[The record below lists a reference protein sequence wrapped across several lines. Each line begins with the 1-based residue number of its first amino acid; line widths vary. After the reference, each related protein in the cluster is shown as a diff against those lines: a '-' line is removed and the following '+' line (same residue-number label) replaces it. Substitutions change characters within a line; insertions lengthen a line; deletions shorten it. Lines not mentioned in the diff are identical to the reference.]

1 MFSRQAIWSTL
12 ASAALLAGAGLT
24 LAQPAKPAT
33 TTGTGTVQI
42 IPVSL
47 KNEQLAATVNG
58 EKILVGDVRKILDS
72 RPYPLTLTEEQK
84 KEMRKAAV
92 DSLIEDVVMRQFLG
106 KNVGQVNQDEFNKEY
121 YDLLA
126 ALKKQNKTIEQW
138 YKETGQDEIILRRDI
153 VAKLQWKAMLTRYLP
168 DAKAR
173 EYYEANKPFFDKVFV
188 RASHILLKL
197 PANPSLE
204 QRNKALQ
211 QMQVWRQEIVSG
223 KVTFEAIAKQY
234 SQCPSKD
241 AKDPKT
247 KLDTPGDI
255 GQFPY
260 KFVVVPEFAKAAYSM
275 KIGEISE
282 PVQTV
287 FGLHLIKVTDRTKG
301 EPATY
306 EALRDTVREV
316 WAQEEDLFVR
326 VMAEQRGK
334 ADIKILLQ

>member
-1 MFSRQAIWSTL
+1 MFSRQAIWSTV
-12 ASAALLAGAGLT
+12 ASAAIFAGPSLAP
-24 LAQPAKPAT
+24 AQPAKTLT

-47 KNEQLAATVNG
+47 KNEQIAATVNS

-106 KNVGQVNQDEFNKEY
+106 KNVGQVNQEEFNKEY
-121 YDLLA
+121 YELMA

-138 YKETGQDEIILRRDI
+138 YKETGQDETILRRDI
-153 VAKLQWKAMLTRYLP
+153 VAKLQWKVMLTRYLP

-173 EYYEANKPFFDKVFV
+173 EYYDTNKPFFDKVFV
-188 RASHILLKL
+188 RASHILIKL

-247 KLDTPGDI
+247 KTETPGDI

-260 KFVVVPEFAKAAYSM
+260 KFVVVPEFAKTAYGM

-282 PVQTV
+282 PIQTV

-301 EPATY
+301 EPSTF
-306 EALRDTVREV
+306 EALKDTVREV

-326 VMAEQRGK
+326 VMAEQRK
-334 ADIKILLQ
+334 TADIKILLQ